1 MMTSRRIAS
10 LKRMLNARLLE
21 LQASMR
27 DDVREGH
34 GRSRAD
40 HGADSLEQSEADVQR
55 DITLSLLRMRS
66 ETIGRIAAALAR
78 IDAGAYGACAE
89 CEREISEARLRAL
102 PFAVRCQECEEER
115 EQTQRASERLAKRA
129 GVSLPSGVMRT

>member
-1 MMTSRRIAS
+1 MTTRRIAS
-10 LKRMLNARLLE
+10 LKRMLKARLLE
-21 LQASMR
+21 LQVSMR

-40 HGADSLEQSEADVQR
+40 HGADMLEHSEADVQR
-55 DITLSLLRMRS
+55 DITLALLRLRS
-66 ETIGRIAAALAR
+66 ETMSRIAAALAR

-102 PFAVRCQECEEER
+102 PFAVRCQECEEEC

-129 GVSLPSGVMRT
+129 GNSLRLSAFVT